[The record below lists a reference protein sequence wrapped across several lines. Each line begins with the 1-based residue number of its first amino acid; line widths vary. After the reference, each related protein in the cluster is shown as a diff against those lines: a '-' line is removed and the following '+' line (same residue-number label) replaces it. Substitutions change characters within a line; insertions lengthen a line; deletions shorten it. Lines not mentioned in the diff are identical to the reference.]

1 MTNISSYCILY
12 ILYIKYRLQKYIR
25 NIIYYNIKKITLL
38 TLVIYNYVHYYRK
51 INTLFLHGRIRK
63 FVTKTVNWVIYLVW
77 YDWIIFDLLGHED
90 IEWNIYSVTKND
102 IDDCIFEMNLHSCM
116 FSICFYEAI

>member
-12 ILYIKYRLQKYIR
+12 ILYIKYRLQKYVR

-63 FVTKTVNWVIYLVW
+63 FVTKTVN
-77 YDWIIFDLLGHED
+77 
-90 IEWNIYSVTKND
+90 
-102 IDDCIFEMNLHSCM
+102 
-116 FSICFYEAI
+116 